1 MFFDLEIRKKHFVNL
16 RGLKLDLR
24 EHDFDKW
31 APTRENLSRG
41 VQTMSL
47 KPTCSV
53 TETMS

>member
-31 APTRENLSRG
+31 ASTGENLSRG
-41 VQTMSL
+41 FRPCHSNQPAQL
-47 KPTCSV
+47 QRL
-53 TETMS
+53 